1 MSIQIYI
8 QSESNLPILFPI
20 KAESRL
26 PQSVFCSPCGG
37 DSNNSSLEPTRQSQ
51 HGLNNNMRNM
61 SSRVQGTGRG
71 GVDRGH
77 IMEQVT

>member
-1 MSIQIYI
+1 MCIQISIQS
-8 QSESNLPILFPI
+8 QSNIPIFFPI
-20 KAESRL
+20 NAESGV
-26 PQSVFCSPCGG
+26 PQSVFCSLCGG

-51 HGLNNNMRNM
+51 HGLNNHGRNV

-71 GVDRGH
+71 GMDRGH